1 MEFELDEATVTELQ
15 DRMEQ
20 GEYTAVSLS
29 SAYLERIENLDGGG
43 PRLGAVIEV
52 NPDALAIAHDLDEE
66 RRSHGPRG
74 PLHGIPILVKDNMNT
89 GDRMMTTAGSLA
101 LFGHRAAADAHVVSR
116 LRKAGAVVLGKLNLS
131 EWANFRST
139 HSTSGW
145 SARGGQCRNPYS
157 LDRTPW
163 GSSAGSAVA
172 ASANLAAATLGTETD
187 GSIVLPAAASGVV
200 GFKPTVGLT
209 SRAGVIPISR
219 SQDSVGPIAR
229 TVADAALLL
238 SVIAGPDPKDP
249 ATNAIAGGLLPDY
262 VRALD
267 ASGLKGARIGV
278 ARSVYF
284 GYSEKADAVVELA
297 IAAMRD
303 EGAVIVDPADIPTA
317 HDLTFLS
324 SNLTVLLYEFK
335 AGLNAYLAAS
345 GTPVRSLKE
354 VIAFNEEHAR
364 EEMPWFG
371 QELFLMAQAKG
382 SLEEPEYLEALALS
396 RLHAREEGIDAIMQR
411 HELDAL
417 VMPTTSPAWKI
428 DPVVGDHIQGMGCSP
443 AAQAGYPCITV
454 PAGFT
459 HGLPIGLLFTGRAF
473 TEPTLVRLAYTFEQA
488 TRFRRPPCF
497 ASAVTEDVSEAEP
510 APLHRP

>member
-1 MEFELDEATVTELQ
+1 MEFELEEATIAELQ
-15 DRMEQ
+15 ARIEKGEQ
-20 GEYTAVSLS
+20 TAVSLA
-29 SAYLERIENLDGGG
+29 SAYLERIEHLDRRG
-43 PRLGAVIEV
+43 PRLGSVIEV
-52 NPDALAIAHDLDEE
+52 NPDALAIADDLDEE
-66 RRSHGPRG
+66 RRSRGPRG
-74 PLHGIPILVKDNMNT
+74 PLHGIPILIKDNIDT

-101 LFGHRAAADAHVVSR
+101 LLGHRAVADARVVSR
-116 LRKAGAVVLGKLNLS
+116 LREAGAVVLGKLNLS

-172 ASANLAAATLGTETD
+172 VSANLAAATLGTETD
-187 GSIVLPAAASGVV
+187 GSIVVPAAASGVV

-249 ATNAIAGGLLPDY
+249 ATNAIPGGSLPDY
-262 VRALD
+262 VKALD

-297 IAAMRD
+297 LAAMRD

-317 HDLTFLS
+317 HDLTFPGS
-324 SNLTVLLYEFK
+324 ELTVLLYEFK
-335 AGLNAYLAAS
+335 AGLDAYLAAP
-345 GTPVRSLKE
+345 GAPVRNLEE
-354 VIAFNEEHAR
+354 VISFNEEHAK

-382 SLEEPEYLEALALS
+382 SLEEPEYLQAIALS
-396 RLHAREEGIDAIMQR
+396 RRHAREEGIDAVMLR

-417 VMPTTSPAWKI
+417 VMPTTSPAPKI
-428 DPVVGDHIQGMGCSP
+428 DPIAGDHIQGMGCSP
-443 AAQAGYPCITV
+443 AAQAGYPCISV
-454 PAGFT
+454 PAGFS

-473 TEPTLVRLAYTFEQA
+473 TEPTLIRLAHAFELA
-488 TRFRRPPCF
+488 TRFRRPPSF
-497 ASAVTEDVSEAEP
+497 AESVTGDIGETEP
-510 APLHRP
+510 APLQRL